1 MFRMISIISFVATIV
16 VIGMCC
22 VVFPCCKECSWRPIE
37 VLRRII
43 RVFTFLLL
51 EQKLSLVGVLRK
63 LVYLLAAI
71 CFVVLLFT
79 GFYPRLVLGE
89 CISGYWLMLHATFAP
104 VFAVCLAVLG
114 VLWASKCRFDSNDW
128 PWLQRIIERVTL
140 VKRCREEGS
149 CERSGAGQKPL
160 GSALF
165 AKIAFWMIMVLALP
179 LIVSVVSSMF
189 PLLGTHWQ
197 EVVLDIHR
205 YTALAFAVA
214 VIVHT
219 YLMVRI
225 KMNE

>member
-16 VIGMCC
+16 GIGVCC
-22 VVFPCCKECSWRPIE
+22 IAFPCKECSRRPIE
-37 VLRRII
+37 VLRRVI

-63 LVYLLAAI
+63 LVYLLAVI
-71 CFVVLLFT
+71 CFVVLFVT
-79 GFYPRLVLGE
+79 GFYHRLVLGE

-114 VLWASKCRFDSNDW
+114 VLWASTCRFDRSDW
-128 PWLQRIIERVTL
+128 PWLQRIIDRVSL
-140 VKRCREEGS
+140 VKRCGEEGS
-149 CERSGAGQKPL
+149 CGASGTGQK
-160 GSALF
+160 
-165 AKIAFWMIMVLALP
+165 ITFWLIMVLAVP

-214 VIVHT
+214 VIIHT
-219 YLMVRI
+219 YLMIRV